1 MAEPQANRVHHALL
15 RARRAL
21 LTDHF
26 DLGWMPIYSLGYL
39 LFLFLP
45 VVFGFRSSIW
55 VPDGGRGGLLWPT
68 LLSVALFLPL
78 YFATYR
84 ATAGGRIACTLAIAL
99 LGFALMPANGFA
111 NTYLIYACSFTA
123 AWQTGMP
130 AKLLAIATLLVAY
143 GVELHLLH
151 YPMFILGITA
161 VVGSSVFFGNHF
173 YYRDKQKQAALR
185 LSHEEVKRLA
195 ATAERERIGRD
206 LHDLL
211 GHTLSLIALKSDLA
225 GRLLERDPATARH
238 EIGEVSRVAREALSQ
253 VRRAVT
259 GIRSAGVAAELA
271 SARLLLETDGI
282 AFRYHADLPALPA
295 EHEVALAMTL
305 REAVTN
311 LQRHARATEARVLL
325 EQGKDGI
332 CLAVTDNGRG
342 GDIVPGTGLS
352 GMRERVEA
360 LGGHL
365 NIESRRG
372 HGTRVEVLLPLP
384 PAANGDPLDTP
395 ARDDACPSP
404 GACP

>member
-1 MAEPQANRVHHALL
+1 MARWQSNRMMQALL

-45 VVFGFRSSIW
+45 VVFGFRASIW
-55 VPDGGRGGLLWPT
+55 IPDGGRDGLLWPT
-68 LLSVALFLPL
+68 LLSIALFLPL

-84 ATAGGRIACTLAIAL
+84 TSGGWRIACTLAIAL
-99 LGFALMPANGFA
+99 LGFGLMPANGFS
-111 NTYLIYACSFTA
+111 NTYLIYACSFSA

-130 AKLLAIATLLVAY
+130 AKLLAIVAMLALY
-143 GVELHLLH
+143 GLELHLLR

-161 VVGSSVFFGNHF
+161 VVGLSVFFGNHF
-173 YYRDKQKQAALR
+173 YYRDKHKQAALR

-225 GRLLERDPATARH
+225 GRLLERDPAAARH
-238 EIGEVSRVAREALSQ
+238 EVDEVSRVAREALSQ

-259 GIRSAGVAAELA
+259 GIRSAGIAAELA

-282 AFRYHADLPALPA
+282 TLRHHADLPPLPA
-295 EHEVALAMTL
+295 AHEVALAMCL

-311 LQRHARATEARVLL
+311 LQRHARATQAQVLL
-325 EQGKDGI
+325 EADGTDVR
-332 CLAVTDNGRG
+332 LSVSDNGRG
-342 GDIVPGTGLS
+342 GDIVPGNGLG
-352 GMRERVEA
+352 GMRERLEA
-360 LGGHL
+360 LGGEL
-365 NIESRRG
+365 RVEGRRG
-372 HGTRVEVLLPLP
+372 QGTRVDVRLPLP
-384 PAANGDPLDTP
+384 PDAGPP
-395 ARDDACPSP
+395 ADGQEGTLLP
-404 GACP
+404 